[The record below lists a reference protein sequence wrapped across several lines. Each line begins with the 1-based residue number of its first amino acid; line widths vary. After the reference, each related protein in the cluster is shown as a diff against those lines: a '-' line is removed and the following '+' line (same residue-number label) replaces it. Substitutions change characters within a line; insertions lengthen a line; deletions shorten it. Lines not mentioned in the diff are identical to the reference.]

1 MLEHSES
8 ARRNRL
14 VDDFQ
19 VGSISALLVTSPVNV
34 RYLSGFTGSNG
45 GLLIGA
51 GLAVLATDGRYAE
64 QAARETRLT
73 DIVVTRSLV
82 DVLVRR
88 AADAGVVLG
97 VERDDLTLARF
108 EEVTLAAGAMTV
120 VPVSGEV
127 EKLRRVKDDVELAA
141 LRAAAVIADRAFAT
155 VSARLRPGVT
165 ERQIAAD
172 LDSEM
177 RRLGADDI
185 AFATIVAAG
194 PNGSE
199 PHHQPTDYRVVEGDL
214 VTVDMGALLN
224 GYHSDM
230 TRTVCVGA
238 PAPWQREIYALVQAA
253 QLAGR
258 AAVQAGLPAAGVD
271 AAARQVIE
279 AAGHGEHFVHGVGHG
294 VGLQIHEAPM
304 LFGDSEVVLSAGMVV
319 TVEPGVYLPGRG
331 GVRIEDTVV
340 VGTGEVLT
348 KASYDGAL
356 SVPVAV

>member
-14 VDDFQ
+14 ADGFHA
-19 VGSISALLVTSPVNV
+19 GSFTALLVTSPVNV

-45 GLLIGA
+45 VLLVGVD
-51 GLAVLATDGRYAE
+51 LAVLATDGRYAE
-64 QAARETRLT
+64 QAARETGLA

-82 DVLVRR
+82 GSLVHR
-88 AADAGVVLG
+88 AVEAGLVLG

-108 EEVTLAAGAMTV
+108 EDVTNAAGGMTV

-127 EKLRRVKDDVELAA
+127 EKLRRVKDDAEVAA
-141 LRAAAVIADRAFAT
+141 LRAAAVIADRAFAV
-155 VSARLRPGVT
+155 VSTRLRPGVT
-165 ERQIAAD
+165 ERHIAAD
-172 LDSEM
+172 LDGEM
-177 RRLGADDI
+177 RRLGADDV

-194 PNGSE
+194 ANGSE
-199 PHHQPTDYRVVEGDL
+199 PHHQPTDYRVVDGDM
-214 VTVDMGALLN
+214 VTIDMGALLD

-238 PAPWQREIYALVQAA
+238 PAPWQREIYALVQGA

-258 AAVQAGLPAAGVD
+258 AAVQSGLPAAGVD

-304 LFGDSEVVLSAGMVV
+304 LFGDSELVLAAGMVV

-340 VGTGEVLT
+340 VGSGEVLT
-348 KASYDGAL
+348 RASYDGAL
-356 SVPVAV
+356 GV